1 MKQTLLGTFFYG
13 KTRKFFIQTSF
24 YQSVSIVLGCVNFD
38 DLAPAWADCRNSK
51 ILLGFVISYFLWVRP
66 SLRKSK
72 HIQQKTGWLEGEN
85 LSSRTFYDQGTYIT
99 FLLPKYLV
107 NALLRIA
114 NRLHALPSVQRRC
127 LTSLS
132 KMRARFCCSK
142 TTYIV
147 GWLYNIAKVHKF
159 WQQTMFGLLCH
170 CITAIFQAVFFS

>member
-1 MKQTLLGTFFYG
+1 M
-13 KTRKFFIQTSF
+13 
-24 YQSVSIVLGCVNFD
+24 
-38 DLAPAWADCRNSK
+38 
-51 ILLGFVISYFLWVRP
+51 ILYFLWVRP

-72 HIQQKTGWLEGEN
+72 HNQQKTGWLEGEN
-85 LSSRTFYDQGTYIT
+85 LSSRTFYVEFYDQGN

-114 NRLHALPSVQRRC
+114 NRLHVLPSVQSRC
-127 LTSLS
+127 LTSLT

-159 WQQTMFGLLCH
+159 WQQTMLGLLCH
-170 CITAIFQAVFFS
+170 SITAIFQAVFFFIKLPKLEV